1 MLILGNLASLN
12 GDSVMLSH
20 QEFPSSCTVMELD
33 VIGKTPK
40 IKNNFNKIIGL
51 DGLIYSERR
60 LYIYLEFRT
69 ELFMKMEQKKD
80 YSG

>member
-12 GDSVMLSH
+12 GDGIMLSH
-20 QEFPSSCTVMELD
+20 REFPSSCTVMELD

-40 IKNNFNKIIGL
+40 ITNNLNKIIGL
-51 DGLIYSERR
+51 DGLIYNERR

>member
-12 GDSVMLSH
+12 GDGIMLSH
-20 QEFPSSCTVMELD
+20 REFPSSCMVMELD
-33 VIGKTPK
+33 VIGKTPR